1 MAESGDVHA
10 PESDSSA
17 ESSTDDPTF
26 ELAKARVGKTLREKW
41 RLDALLGLG
50 GMAAVYAATHRNGT
64 RAAVKI
70 LHSELSLNAPA
81 RQRFLWEGHVANA
94 VGHPGAVHI
103 LDDDVAED
111 GSLFLV
117 TELLEGETLE
127 ERRLR
132 MGGRMR
138 QEEVLLAFDQV
149 LDVLA
154 AAHAHGI
161 VHRDLKPENLFL
173 TRAGQI
179 KVLDFGIARLREPSN
194 ASRLTQIGDSMGTPA
209 YMAPE
214 HARGLWD
221 EVDERS
227 DLWACGASMYHLLSG
242 SVVHDGRTINEQ
254 LLEAMTKPAS
264 RVTAIAP
271 ETALAVADIVDR
283 ALAFDKSQRWPDAQT
298 MRYAIG
304 RAYLQLA
311 GVAINEAPLLTVEG
325 AAPDRTFV
333 RLRVGTPRTPENLT
347 TDRPLELPGRR
358 RTLASSSGLRLTA
371 IVIALLVCGVV
382 ATAVMSSSSSRGP
395 ARSSVSA
402 TAASMP
408 PSKLT
413 PTLAPSS
420 PVPPPE
426 RLPPPPPEMAATD
439 LPLAHSAPT
448 AQPIAPRT
456 LPTATAEAKPE
467 CTPPY
472 VLDPAT
478 GKKRWKLEC
487 L

>member
-1 MAESGDVHA
+1 
-10 PESDSSA
+10 
-17 ESSTDDPTF
+17 
-26 ELAKARVGKTLREKW
+26 
-41 RLDALLGLG
+41 
-50 GMAAVYAATHRNGT
+50 
-64 RAAVKI
+64 
-70 LHSELSLNAPA
+70 
-81 RQRFLWEGHVANA
+81 
-94 VGHPGAVHI
+94 
-103 LDDDVAED
+103 
-111 GSLFLV
+111 
-117 TELLEGETLE
+117 
-127 ERRLR
+127 
-132 MGGRMR
+132 
-138 QEEVLLAFDQV
+138 
-149 LDVLA
+149 
-154 AAHAHGI
+154 
-161 VHRDLKPENLFL
+161 
-173 TRAGQI
+173 
-179 KVLDFGIARLREPSN
+179 
-194 ASRLTQIGDSMGTPA
+194 
-209 YMAPE
+209 
-214 HARGLWD
+214 
-221 EVDERS
+221 
-227 DLWACGASMYHLLSG
+227 
-242 SVVHDGRTINEQ
+242 
-254 LLEAMTKPAS
+254 
-264 RVTAIAP
+264 
-271 ETALAVADIVDR
+271 
-283 ALAFDKSQRWPDAQT
+283 
-298 MRYAIG
+298 
-304 RAYLQLA
+304 LA